1 MQSWWKSTIWLCWGS
16 LCLWLLKVQFLPR
29 SVSIGNFHSRQLLV
43 QRQRQLLVRLHF
55 HKESKKLMPLTRHL
69 QSSKSFQLHLILTK
83 SHHSHLCKI
92 LMLWLQQWQHLILTK
107 RHKVHSLLMEMTRNC
122 WLNLLCLDMHTFS
135 DLPQHI
141 YKVLLVISVGPTQRR
156 LGWLI

>member
-1 MQSWWKSTIWLCWGS
+1 MQSRWKSTIWLCWGS
-16 LCLWLLKVQFLPR
+16 LLKVQFLPR
-29 SVSIGNFHSRQLLV
+29 SVSIRNFHFRR
-43 QRQRQLLVRLHF
+43 RQRQLLVRLASLSQRF
-55 HKESKKLMPLTRHL
+55 EKADAGD
-69 QSSKSFQLHLILTK
+69 SSSASFKSFQLHLILTK
-83 SHHSHLCKI
+83 SHRSHLCKI

-122 WLNLLCLDMHTFS
+122 WLNLLCLDVYTFS
-135 DLPQHI
+135 DLPHHI